1 MNQSATSF
9 SGLTSVSESSS
20 QQANTTI
27 SGTATPA
34 GWMRWTLIIAGFY
47 NLAWGGFAI
56 LFPQTGFDLVGM
68 EPPRYLEFWQCIG
81 MIVGV
86 YGIGYLLAAT
96 DPLRHWP
103 ITFVGL
109 LGKVLGPIGFGEALW
124 SGKLPLAFG
133 WNIITNDLIWW
144 VPFTAIL
151 IAAWR
156 ARGHSTS

>member
-1 MNQSATSF
+1 MSSVASPPPSF
-9 SGLTSVSESSS
+9 SPVAESSS
-20 QQANTTI
+20 RRL
-27 SGTATPA
+27 TPA
-34 GWMRWTLIIAGFY
+34 VPAAAAPSWMRWTLVAAGLY
-47 NLAWGGFAI
+47 NLAWGAFAI
-56 LFPQTGFDLVGM
+56 LAPQKGFDLVGM

-86 YGIGYLLAAT
+86 YGIGNLLAAS

-109 LGKVLGPIGFGEALW
+109 LGKVLGPIGFAEALW

-151 IAAWR
+151 VAAWR
-156 ARGHSTS
+156 SRGHAPS

>member
-1 MNQSATSF
+1 MN
-9 SGLTSVSESSS
+9 SV
-20 QQANTTI
+20 ANLPPSI
-27 SGTATPA
+27 TPA
-34 GWMRWTLIIAGFY
+34 NGSSKQVLASPQAVKTPVGWMRWTLVAAGIY
-47 NLAWGGFAI
+47 NLLWGGFAI
-56 LFPQTGFDLVGM
+56 LAPQTSFEMVGM

-86 YGIGYLLAAT
+86 YGVGYLLAAT

-109 LGKVLGPIGFGEALW
+109 LGKVLGPIGFAEALW

-151 IAAWR
+151 LAAWR
-156 ARGHSTS
+156 SRGHAKN